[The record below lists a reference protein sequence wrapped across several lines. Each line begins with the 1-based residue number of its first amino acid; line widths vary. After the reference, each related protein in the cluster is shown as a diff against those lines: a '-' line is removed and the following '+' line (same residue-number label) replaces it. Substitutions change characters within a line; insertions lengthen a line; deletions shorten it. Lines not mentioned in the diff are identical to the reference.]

1 MAIRPNGV
9 AFFAYKEGKR
19 LGHLFNADE
28 SIYDGQKN
36 GQGYVFY
43 QAKRRHA
50 KYIHGLLIMMHI
62 ECEFVNVDS
71 RVCVF
76 NS

>member
-36 GQGYVFY
+36 GHGYVFY

-50 KYIHGLLIMMHI
+50 KYIHGLLF
-62 ECEFVNVDS
+62 ENSRKLLEFLDIGDHQI
-71 RVCVF
+71 
-76 NS
+76 